1 MQDAKKP
8 LAFSTKNRG
17 EMKKDRKEAERAKET
32 FRRLAEL
39 DGKERAKILR
49 RIVTAAPSLSE
60 LLTISKRQQYYY
72 GLSRKDSDMQTW
84 RNNAPCAPEAINL
97 LCLLAALDEHADYMR
112 RQSKK
117 ASDLVAKIKDE
128 KRKSAIRGTNKG
140 SVAKRLRVFI
150 PEIRALRQQ
159 EGYSWA
165 MVAKY
170 LYTAHRK
177 ALEGKKVSADYIR
190 RVYQKLES
198 ET

>member
-1 MQDAKKP
+1 MQNAKKP
-8 LAFSTKNRG
+8 LAFSAKNRG
-17 EMKKDRKEAERAKET
+17 EGERDRQETERAKET
-32 FRRLAEL
+32 FHRLAEME
-39 DGKERAKILR
+39 GTERAKILR
-49 RIVTAAPSLSE
+49 RIVTAAGSTSE
-60 LLTISKRQQYYY
+60 LKAISQRQQYYY
-72 GLSRKDSDMQTW
+72 GMTYKDADLRIW
-84 RNNAPCAPEAINL
+84 KNNDPAAVNL
-97 LCLLAALDEHADYMR
+97 LCLMAALDEHADYMR

-117 ASDLVAKIKDE
+117 ASDLVARIKDE
-128 KRKSAIRGTNKG
+128 KRKSAIRGTYKG